1 VGTTLLTATA
11 GEQVATQTLV
21 ERAQRGDSQAFGQ
34 LYDQFVSRLYSYFY
48 HQVQGQSVVAEDLTE
63 EVFVKVIE
71 KLNQYQDRGLPFAAW
86 VFRIARNHLI
96 DYRRCQPKASMA
108 LIDECDQV
116 PEERAERSLELV
128 LTRSELANAMSC
140 LTEVQRQVLGLRF
153 GQGMSM
159 LEASQIIGRS
169 EDAVK
174 KLQARGLQ
182 ALKRALDSSRQ
193 APAVFA
199 PS

>member
-1 VGTTLLTATA
+1 VETSLRALTASEHA
-11 GEQVATQTLV
+11 DTQTLV
-21 ERAQRGDSQAFGQ
+21 EDAQRGDGQAFGQ
-34 LYDQFVSRLYSYFY
+34 LYDQFVSRLYSFFY
-48 HQVQGQSVVAEDLTE
+48 HQVQGQSHLAEDLTE

-128 LTRSELANAMSC
+128 LTRSELANAMSG

-159 LEASQIIGRS
+159 LEASQIVGRS

-182 ALKRALDSSRQ
+182 ALKRILSTSPQ
-193 APAVFA
+193 ATAVA
-199 PS
+199 

>member
-1 VGTTLLTATA
+1 MTAS
-11 GEQVATQTLV
+11 EHIDTQTLV

-96 DYRRCQPKASMA
+96 DYRRCQPKAAIA

-116 PEERAERSLELV
+116 PEERAERRLELV

-153 GQGMSM
+153 GQGMSV
-159 LEASQIIGRS
+159 LEVSQVIGRS

-182 ALKRALDSSRQ
+182 ALKRVLDSSRQ
-193 APAVFA
+193 APAVV
-199 PS
+199 

>member
-1 VGTTLLTATA
+1 VQTSLCA
-11 GEQVATQTLV
+11 GAANEEVDDHTLV
-21 ERAQRGDSQAFGQ
+21 ERSQRGDSQAFSQ

-48 HQVQGQSVVAEDLTE
+48 HQLQGQSVVAEDLTE

-71 KLNQYQDRGLPFAAW
+71 KLNQYHNRGLPFAAW

-108 LIDECDQV
+108 LIDECDQL
-116 PEERAERSLELV
+116 PEERAERRLELV
-128 LTRSELANAMSC
+128 LTRSELANAMPC
-140 LTEVQRQVLGLRF
+140 LTEVQRKVLGLRF

-159 LEASQIIGRS
+159 LEISQIIGRS

-182 ALKRALDSSRQ
+182 ALKRALDSSHQ
-193 APAVFA
+193 APAVA
-199 PS
+199 

>member
-1 VGTTLLTATA
+1 
-11 GEQVATQTLV
+11 LV
-21 ERAQRGDSQAFGQ
+21 ERVQGGDSQAFGQ

-48 HQVQGQSVVAEDLTE
+48 HQVQGQPVVAEDLTE

-108 LIDECDQV
+108 LIDECHQV

-128 LTRSELANAMSC
+128 LARSELANAMSG
-140 LTEVQRQVLGLRF
+140 LTEKQRQVLGLRF
-153 GQGMSM
+153 GQGMSV
-159 LEASQIIGRS
+159 LEASQIVGRS
-169 EDAVK
+169 EDGVK
-174 KLQARGLQ
+174 KLQARSLQ
-182 ALKRALDSSRQ
+182 ALRMILSTSPQ
-193 APAVFA
+193 AVVVA
-199 PS
+199 